1 MGKGKAKKSR
11 ITKKEKVVWFF
22 IIVLL
27 ISTPLLSVVGQA
39 TLSKYNMEVEKLK
52 TEVAKQE
59 RVNESLTM
67 KVNELGSFDNVREV
81 AQNLGLEYNNNNIK
95 TVTSN

>member
-52 TEVAKQE
+52 AEVAKQE